1 MVLFIVSRSAEYN
14 LGEIVK
20 SSRHQKITGDFGE
33 SLVLYWLSKHGYEC
47 ALIDHTGIDILAS
60 KNREVIGISVKTR
73 SRSERTEF
81 GRVHL
86 LRGMKKDKNDEKKL
100 LAACKAFKCEP
111 YFAVVV
117 DGPSAG
123 IRGCLIS
130 YKKVKKENPTLSTWV
145 LNMTTEAFERYK
157 KNKSI
162 FTFQINLGQNW

>member
-1 MVLFIVSRSAEYN
+1 MVKDSAVN
-14 LGEIVK
+14 KLGEIEK

-60 KNREVIGISVKTR
+60 KNGKIFGISVKTR
-73 SRSERTEF
+73 SRNERNEF

-86 LRGMKKDKNDEKKL
+86 LAGMKKDRNDEKKY

-130 YKKVKKENPTLSTWV
+130 YKKVKKQNAGKATWA
-145 LNMTTEAFERYK
+145 LKMTIETFERYK
-157 KNKSI
+157 RDKLI
-162 FTFQINLGQNW
+162 GTFQINLGQNW

>member
-1 MVLFIVSRSAEYN
+1 MGS
-14 LGEIVK
+14 EI
-20 SSRHQKITGDFGE
+20 
-33 SLVLYWLSKHGYEC
+33 
-47 ALIDHTGIDILAS
+47 
-60 KNREVIGISVKTR
+60 
-73 SRSERTEF
+73 SETNYF
-81 GRVHL
+81 
-86 LRGMKKDKNDEKKL
+86 KKDLKDRNDEKKL
-100 LAACKAFKCEP
+100 LVPCKAFKCEP

-162 FTFQINLGQNW
+162 FTFQINLGQN

>member
-1 MVLFIVSRSAEYN
+1 MVKDSAVN
-14 LGEIVK
+14 KLGEIEK

-60 KNREVIGISVKTR
+60 KSGKVIGISVKTR
-73 SRSERTEF
+73 SRNEKNEF

-86 LRGMKKDKNDEKKL
+86 LRGMKADKNDEKKL
-100 LAACKAFKCEP
+100 LAACKAFNCEP

-117 DGPSAG
+117 DGPSSG

-130 YKKVKKENPTLSTWV
+130 YKKVKRENTALSTFV
-145 LNMTTEAFERYK
+145 LKMTTEAFERYK
-157 KNKSI
+157 RDKLI
-162 FTFQINLGQNW
+162 RTFQIHLGQNW